1 MVLRPTRSTRTVTL
15 FPYTTLCRAPELEDI
30 LRIAMPDVE
39 WCEWE
44 PRHLKGASAPKIKKV
59 VKRIVAYLQAL
70 PPETLKISSRA
81 LKKEVEPDASER
93 IWRDAVKSAAGTL
106 EDWRQKGRPARKRG
120 RRGRG

>member
-81 LKKEVEPDASER
+81 LKKERSEEHTSELQSLIR
-93 IWRDAVKSAAGTL
+93 ISYAVFFFKK
-106 EDWRQKGRPARKRG
+106 QKLLLFFTFYISIYE
-120 RRGRG
+120 